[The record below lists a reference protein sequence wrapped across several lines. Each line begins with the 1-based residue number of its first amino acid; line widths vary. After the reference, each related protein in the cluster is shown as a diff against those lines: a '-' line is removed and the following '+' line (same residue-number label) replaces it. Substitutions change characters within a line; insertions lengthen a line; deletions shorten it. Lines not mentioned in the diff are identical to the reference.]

1 MSDKM
6 KVYAKVSKMLKK
18 WLPTAPQNQVVVLG
32 MMIASIV
39 TGKKAQLS
47 EMSLHIPHPAQPASL
62 AKRLQRFVKNDKVDV
77 ETLYL
82 PFAAQIL
89 AHLADKPLFLALD
102 GSQVGRGCMTLM
114 VAVIYKKRAIPLAWL
129 VYKGKKGHTTAER
142 HIEALE
148 LVHPLLP
155 EEAQV
160 TLLGD
165 AEYDTVEM
173 LSWLQ
178 AETSWDFVV
187 RTEPRILLTKGEA
200 QFSIRQLLAGRN
212 SRTWVNAV
220 SFTQQLFGPVTA
232 VAWWEAAYEKPI
244 YLISSWAHPHEI
256 CRAYAKRFKL
266 ETLFS
271 DQKSRGFQIH
281 KSHLSDPKRLARLLL
296 ASCLAYSWLVY
307 LGVEIEQDESRRRL
321 IDRPNRTDKSLFR
334 LGFDWLKYAL
344 TRDLDFNVLF
354 HPPTSP
360 VGLGVR

>member
-6 KVYAKVSKMLKK
+6 KVYSKVSRMLKK
-18 WLPTAPQNQVVVLG
+18 WLPTAPENQVVVLG
-32 MMIASIV
+32 MMVASIV

-62 AKRLQRFVKNDKVDV
+62 AKRLQRFVKNNKVDV
-77 ETLYL
+77 EALYL
-82 PFAAQIL
+82 PFAAEIL

-129 VYKGKKGHTTAER
+129 VYKGKKGHTTGER
-142 HIEALE
+142 HIEALK
-148 LVHPLLP
+148 LLCPLLP
-155 EEAQV
+155 EEAV
-160 TLLGD
+160 VILLGD

-178 AETSWDFVV
+178 EETNWEFVV
-187 RTEPRILLTKGEA
+187 RTEPRILLTKGDK
-200 QFSIRQLLAGRN
+200 QYPIRHLLSGCN
-212 SRTWVNAV
+212 SRTWVNEV
-220 SFTQQLFGPVTA
+220 SFTQQMFGPITA
-232 VAWWEAAYEKPI
+232 VAWWEARYEKPI
-244 YLISSWAHPHEI
+244 YLISTLADPHEI

-271 DQKSRGFQIH
+271 DQKSKGFQIH

-296 ASCLAYSWLVY
+296 ATCLAYIWLVY
-307 LGVEIEQDESRRRL
+307 LGVEVKQDESRRRL
-321 IDRPNRTDKSLFR
+321 VDRPNRTDKSLFR

-354 HPPTSP
+354 HPPSTP
-360 VGLGVR
+360 LPLGVR